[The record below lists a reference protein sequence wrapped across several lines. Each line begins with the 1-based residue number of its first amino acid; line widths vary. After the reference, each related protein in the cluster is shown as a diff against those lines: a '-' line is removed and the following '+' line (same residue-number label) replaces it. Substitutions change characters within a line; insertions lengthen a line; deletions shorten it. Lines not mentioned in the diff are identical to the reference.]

1 MRLLLVIIS
10 HLLRLLG
17 AIAAA
22 VGALLLV
29 MWVIDSGSPANSGEL
44 LLIGL
49 CAFAFAAACVLS
61 VGRIR
66 GAGHDDAIPASKLSE
81 S

>member
-1 MRLLLVIIS
+1 MR
-10 HLLRLLG
+10 LG

-22 VGALLLV
+22 VGAPLLA

-44 LLIGL
+44 LLIGM
-49 CAFAFAAACVLS
+49 CAFAFAAACVLG
-61 VGRIR
+61 VGSIR
-66 GAGHDDAIPASKLSE
+66 KTTQNDAIPASKLSE